1 MSEEIRIKVFE
12 VVGDELCVAS
22 SDGEKL
28 YRRIHPFLRAGKK
41 IVLSFNKINTI
52 TSAFFNSSIAPLYG
66 DFDEALI
73 RSSIVLEDM
82 TPDDKLLLKRV
93 TDNAK
98 RYYKDP
104 EAYEKEMLAALKE

>member
-1 MSEEIRIKVFE
+1 MSEEIKIKVFE

-28 YRRIHPFLRAGKK
+28 YRRIHPFLKRGKK
-41 IVLSFNKINTI
+41 IVLSFSNISTI

-66 DFDEALI
+66 DFDAELI
-73 RSSIVLEDM
+73 RDSIVLEDM
-82 TPDDKLLLKRV
+82 TDDDKLLLKRV
-93 TDNAK
+93 ADNAK

-104 EAYEKEMLAALKE
+104 EAYEREMLEAIKD